1 MAIAMI
7 KQNSATTKSQQT
19 TTNLQQPSS
28 GIQNLYLFQ
37 RVLKVPPGT
46 TRLLEKNYLLLNFGY
61 IQD

>member
-1 MAIAMI
+1 MI

-37 RVLKVPPGT
+37 RVLNVPPPPGT